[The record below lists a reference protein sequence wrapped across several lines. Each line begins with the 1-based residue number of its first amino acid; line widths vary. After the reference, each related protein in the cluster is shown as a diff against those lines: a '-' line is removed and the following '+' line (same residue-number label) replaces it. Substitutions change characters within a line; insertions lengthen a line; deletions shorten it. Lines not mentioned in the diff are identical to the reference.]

1 MPTSLSSTSSPLFIA
16 RMAGALWL
24 AVFIVSSL
32 AVAGPTIVVAADAA
46 ATARNILNSEL
57 AFRLGVFE
65 EFVGGAFY
73 VGVTV
78 LLYQLLK
85 PVSRN
90 LSLFAACCGAIGVSV
105 GAGLTVRDLGV
116 ALLLKSAQTAS
127 AADAS
132 QMQAVALASIRTFGL
147 GFKVSMVYFGLQ
159 CATVGYL
166 IARSGF
172 MPRLIG
178 VLLAI
183 GGSFYV
189 ISSFAAFLSPE
200 LGDSL
205 APIVVPAAFVGEGA
219 ATVWL
224 LLKGVN
230 VDKWMTRAGAM
241 SLDRVA
247 A

>member
-1 MPTSLSSTSSPLFIA
+1 MAAIDQPSPQSTA

-24 AVFIVSSL
+24 AVMVVSTL
-32 AVAGPTIVVAADAA
+32 AVFGPTILVPGDAA
-46 ATARNILNSEL
+46 ATAHNILGAEL
-57 AFRLGVFE
+57 AFRLGVVE
-65 EFVGGAFY
+65 EFIGGACY

-90 LSLFAACCGAIGVSV
+90 LALFSAACGVIGITV
-105 GAGLTVRDLGV
+105 GAGLTVRDLGIV
-116 ALLLKSAQTAS
+116 SVLRAAESAP
-127 AADAS
+127 ADAA
-132 QMQAVALASIRTFGL
+132 QLNAVARSAIMAFGL

-172 MPRLIG
+172 IPRIVGILLG
-178 VLLAI
+178 V

-189 ISSFAAFLSPE
+189 ISSLTYMVSPALGSVLSPIVIPAAFL
-200 LGDSL
+200 
-205 APIVVPAAFVGEGA
+205 GEG
-219 ATVWL
+219 TTTLWL

-230 VDKWMTRAGAM
+230 VDKWRQRAGSGA
-241 SLDRVA
+241 LGLA
-247 A
+247 AA

>member
-1 MPTSLSSTSSPLFIA
+1 MLTIDQPSPLVTA

-24 AVFIVSSL
+24 AVIVISTL
-32 AVAGPTIVVAADAA
+32 AVFGPAIIVAGDAA
-46 ATARNILNSEL
+46 ATAKNILGAEL
-57 AFRLGVFE
+57 AFRLGVVE
-65 EFVGGAFY
+65 EFVGGACY

-90 LSLFAACCGAIGVSV
+90 LALFSAACGVIGITV
-105 GAGLTVRDLGV
+105 GAGLTVRDLGIV
-116 ALLLKSAQTAS
+116 SILR
-127 AADAS
+127 AAEAAPSDAS
-132 QMQAVALASIRTFGL
+132 QLQTVARAAIMAFGL

-172 MPRLIG
+172 IPRVVGILLG
-178 VLLAI
+178 V

-189 ISSFAAFLSPE
+189 ISSLTYLISPALGSVLSPIVIPVAFL
-200 LGDSL
+200 
-205 APIVVPAAFVGEGA
+205 GEGS
-219 ATVWL
+219 TTLWL

-230 VDKWMTRAGAM
+230 VEKWRQLAASTSAG
-241 SLDRVA
+241 LA
-247 A
+247 AA

>member
-1 MPTSLSSTSSPLFIA
+1 MVATDQASPQSTA

-24 AVFIVSSL
+24 AVIVVSTL
-32 AVAGPTIVVAADAA
+32 AVFGPTIVVPGDAA
-46 ATARNILNSEL
+46 ATARNILGAEL
-57 AFRLGVFE
+57 AFRLGVVE
-65 EFVGGAFY
+65 EFIGGACY

-90 LSLFAACCGAIGVSV
+90 LALFSAACGVIGITV
-105 GAGLTVRDLGV
+105 GAGLTVRDLGIV
-116 ALLLKSAQTAS
+116 SVLRAAESTPADTAQLN
-127 AADAS
+127 
-132 QMQAVALASIRTFGL
+132 ALARSAIMAFGL

-172 MPRLIG
+172 IPRTVG
-178 VLLAI
+178 VLLGV

-189 ISSFAAFLSPE
+189 ISSLTYMISPALGGALSPIVIPVAFL
-200 LGDSL
+200 
-205 APIVVPAAFVGEGA
+205 GEGS
-219 ATVWL
+219 TTLWL

-230 VDKWMTRAGAM
+230 VDKWRQRSGTSTLG
-241 SLDRVA
+241 VA
-247 A
+247 AA